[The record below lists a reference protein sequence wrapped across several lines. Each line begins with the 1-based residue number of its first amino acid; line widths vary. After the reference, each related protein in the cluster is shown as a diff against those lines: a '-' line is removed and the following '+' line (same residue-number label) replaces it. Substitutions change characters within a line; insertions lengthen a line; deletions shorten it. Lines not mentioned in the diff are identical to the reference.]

1 MTARAHIMA
10 LRLPAFALLF
20 AAAMLLWGGE
30 SSAQLQE
37 LSLDFAEQARKE
49 SVLGRVRPEFKAI
62 GLETEYLPSFEE
74 FPKAEFRFGWEDN
87 IFRTEEDVKSDYF
100 LAFLPNLSVRSN
112 WENHQFEW
120 ESNAHFQ
127 RWNRFESEDFDDFD
141 FRAKLRIDI
150 DERSSSFV
158 ELRHGRFHEGRGAVD
173 DEGGQKVTTFFD
185 TSAEIGGDYGGGSI
199 ISSEGSVKIQRLNYG
214 DNDLNHDDRDR
225 DEYTLRMR
233 TTYEDVPGSRF
244 FIEPSIN
251 IQEFVDS
258 FDDDDLNRDSVGG
271 QLLAGLTIDYSGV
284 TFLDF
289 KGGYATRSF
298 TDTEFSEVDGLTVS
312 GEMTWNMTG
321 LTTVTAGIHRNFE
334 GTNLAGASQIV
345 AIGGDLQIDHEL
357 LYSLIACCCRPAV
370 RTNRMNSSRSCA
382 TIPIGKASSAFA
394 IS

>member
-127 RWNRFESEDFDDFD
+127 RWNRFESEDFDDF
-141 FRAKLRIDI
+141 
-150 DERSSSFV
+150 E
-158 ELRHGRFHEGRGAVD
+158 
-173 DEGGQKVTTFFD
+173 
-185 TSAEIGGDYGGGSI
+185 
-199 ISSEGSVKIQRLNYG
+199 
-214 DNDLNHDDRDR
+214 
-225 DEYTLRMR
+225 
-233 TTYEDVPGSRF
+233 
-244 FIEPSIN
+244 
-251 IQEFVDS
+251 
-258 FDDDDLNRDSVGG
+258 
-271 QLLAGLTIDYSGV
+271 
-284 TFLDF
+284 
-289 KGGYATRSF
+289 
-298 TDTEFSEVDGLTVS
+298 
-312 GEMTWNMTG
+312 
-321 LTTVTAGIHRNFE
+321 
-334 GTNLAGASQIV
+334 
-345 AIGGDLQIDHEL
+345 
-357 LYSLIACCCRPAV
+357 
-370 RTNRMNSSRSCA
+370 
-382 TIPIGKASSAFA
+382 
-394 IS
+394 